1 MKLKQIS
8 LLIFFILALSA
19 CEEKNETKS
28 GVSCTKNEESYS
40 NQKGITLNLSSQEWY
55 LKQNTIGGVDVGVII
70 SGSIQ
75 GDSAT
80 IRTYGDGL
88 IYDWKINLNAEK
100 KFKQDVGIFF
110 TSGSLSGKTIIAN
123 TVIMVYKQQDTL
135 KVELSSCPLQNIQFT
150 TGLND

>member
-1 MKLKQIS
+1 MKLRKIS
-8 LLIFFILALSA
+8 LLLFVTLALTS
-19 CEEKNETKS
+19 CGEKNETKS
-28 GVSCTKNEESYS
+28 EISCTKNEESYS
-40 NQKGITLNLSSQEWY
+40 NQKGITLNLSSQEWH
-55 LKQNTIGGVDVGVII
+55 LKQNTIGGVDVGVIV

-88 IYDWKINLNAEK
+88 ISDWKINLNAEK

-110 TSGSLSGKTIIAN
+110 TSGPSSEKIITAK

-135 KVELSSCPLQNIQFT
+135 KVELSSCPLQNIQLT
-150 TGLND
+150 TGL

>member
-1 MKLKQIS
+1 MKLRSIS
-8 LLIFFILALSA
+8 ILFFIALALTS
-19 CEEKNETKS
+19 CEDKNETKP
-28 GVSCTKNEESYS
+28 VISCTKNEESYS
-40 NQKGITLNLSSQEWY
+40 NQKGIVLNLSSQVWH
-55 LKQNTIGGVDVGVII
+55 LQQNTIGGVDVGLTI

-88 IYDWKINLNAEK
+88 ISDWKFNLNSEK

-110 TSGSLSGKTIIAN
+110 TSGPLSEKTITAK

-135 KVELSSCPLQNIQFT
+135 KVELSSCPLQNIQLT
-150 TGLND
+150 TGL